1 MRAVQVSQFLAIP
14 RLTAGTACWLSTKST
29 ISMSS
34 HKNSCSKFCT
44 GSPTCLNPS
53 MRASTSFSAVQ
64 HEVADYPENFHARGK
79 HTARLRVPSF
89 KCNPLTLRV
98 VQASPFHSASVES
111 SSYRS
116 SQVQPS
122 QRTIVKASAKLVINW
137 QRARQIRSHVLRN
150 VEDGLVHGQH
160 TKHHL

>member
-1 MRAVQVSQFLAIP
+1 MRAVQVSQFLAVP
-14 RLTAGTACWLSTKST
+14 RLTAVTACWLSSRST
-29 ISMSS
+29 IRMSS

-44 GSPTCLNPS
+44 LSPKCLKPS

-64 HEVADYPENFHARGK
+64 HEVAEYPENFHPRRK
-79 HTARLRVPSF
+79 HTARLRITSF

-116 SQVQPS
+116 SRHQVKGVPTNS
-122 QRTIVKASAKLVINW
+122 RVALRYAINLTSAASSRTGSS
-137 QRARQIRSHVLRN
+137 RPH
-150 VEDGLVHGQH
+150 
-160 TKHHL
+160 